1 MVVQS
6 RSAAMSILLP
16 LYIYPKLGY
25 WQPLYDAATA
35 YPDVDFTVV
44 VNPCSGPCM
53 GSLPDQAYLDEIP
66 KLGTYGNIRRLG
78 YVATTYAT
86 KEIDK
91 VLAEIDT
98 YAKWPALANQTQFRV
113 DGIFFDEAPSLYDE
127 KKYEY
132 MKAAGQRVR
141 SGTGFQQKYV
151 VHNPGTAV
159 SSLTTGSP
167 SYLNLTDVTV
177 VLESSYDDWLQRYS
191 TIPAGISTSKL
202 AVILHSVPTVDQT
215 KLNDIVDSVE
225 EVADW
230 VYMTDLA
237 VKDEY
242 YHSWGNIFGSIVQ
255 AVNAR

>member
-1 MVVQS
+1 
-6 RSAAMSILLP
+6 
-16 LYIYPKLGY
+16 
-25 WQPLYDAATA
+25 
-35 YPDVDFTVV
+35 
-44 VNPCSGPCM
+44 
-53 GSLPDQAYLDEIP
+53 
-66 KLGTYGNIRRLG
+66 
-78 YVATTYAT
+78 
-86 KEIDK
+86 
-91 VLAEIDT
+91 
-98 YAKWPALANQTQFRV
+98 
-113 DGIFFDEAPSLYDE
+113 
-127 KKYEY
+127 
-132 MKAAGQRVR
+132 
-141 SGTGFQQKYV
+141 

-177 VLESSYDDWLQRYS
+177 VLESSYDDWLQRLS

-215 KLNDIVDSVE
+215 KINDIVDSVE

-230 VYMTDLA
+230 VYLTDLA